1 MKNISIGIDIG
12 GHHIACAAI
21 NLENFSIIE
30 NSHFTT
36 KVNNKANA
44 DEILSLWCETIS
56 KTMSAF
62 DKNALKG
69 MGFAMPGP
77 FDYVNGIGFFTPD
90 VQKFEHLYNVNIVSE
105 LKSRLQLNDD
115 LSVRFINDATAFGIA
130 ETWIGK
136 AKNHTNAI
144 ALTLG
149 TGFGSA
155 FFTNGIPIIES
166 ENVPQQ
172 GCLWHLPFKSG
183 IADDSFSTRWFVNN
197 FNENSAEKVAG
208 VKEIADKA
216 YQGHELA
223 LSLFNEYGQNMA
235 EFLLSWIEKFKATSL
250 VIGGNIV
257 GAFDLFGN
265 KLSDTFKTNNISI
278 EISISELME
287 MGAIVG
293 SARLVEDTYYPLV
306 LPLLS
311 KM

>member
-21 NLENFSIIE
+21 NLDNFSIIE

-36 KVNNKANA
+36 KVDNKATA
-44 DEILSLWCETIS
+44 DEILLLWCDTIS
-56 KTMSAF
+56 KTLSAF
-62 DKNALKG
+62 DKSALKG
-69 MGFAMPGP
+69 IGFAMPGP
-77 FDYVNGIGFFTPD
+77 FDYVNGIGLFTHD

-105 LKSRLQLNDD
+105 LKTRLQLDED
-115 LSVRFINDATAFGIA
+115 ISVRFINDATAFGIA

-136 AKNHTNAI
+136 AKNHTNAM

-155 FFTNGIPIIES
+155 FFRNGIPVIDDED
-166 ENVPQQ
+166 VPQQ

-197 FNENSAEKVAG
+197 FNEKSSEKVAG

-216 YQGHELA
+216 YQGNELA

-235 EFLLSWIEKFKATSL
+235 DFLLPWVEKFKATSI

-265 KLSDTFKTNNISI
+265 KLNDTFKSKNISV

-293 SARLVEDTYYPLV
+293 SARLVDDSYYPKV